1 MRIVIVLAT
10 VIVLAAATAPSA
22 SAQTC
27 GDANGDGAVTVTDG
41 VQALRA
47 AAGLSSICD
56 EGCDVDGSGSV
67 TVTDG
72 VNILRGA
79 AGLSFAAAC
88 DFTGQE
94 ANEVVNPS
102 LSVFDGISKIPAF
115 GSGASAAG
123 RIDCEN
129 DGTLETTGNT
139 AQSIATFT
147 NCRIG
152 GVLLDGTIGRIVLG
166 NGIVVGFQDYKT
178 TRIKSGKSLTFSG
191 QLGVLTGTEGKRLSG
206 ELTVVSSERGTFTMR
221 FERIL
226 IVKDGTVRDGALI
239 YDLTEA
245 DGGTI
250 EAIRITFDESDELV
264 VTVRRRNQQ
273 VKQFIL
279 DRATRLLRPPL

>member
-1 MRIVIVLAT
+1 MRIVIMLVTIVVLT
-10 VIVLAAATAPSA
+10 AATA

-27 GDANGDGAVTVTDG
+27 GDANGDDTVNVTDG

-47 AAGLSSICD
+47 AASLSSTCD

-79 AGLSFAAAC
+79 AGLSFAATC

-102 LSVFDGISKIPAF
+102 LSIFDGISKIPAF

-129 DGTLETTGNT
+129 DGTLETTETN

-147 NCRIG
+147 NCQIG
-152 GVLLDGTIGRIVLG
+152 GVILDGTVGRIVLG
-166 NGIVVGFQDYKT
+166 NGVVIGFQDYKT
-178 TRIKSGKSLTFSG
+178 TRIKSGKSLAFSG
-191 QLGVLTGTEGKRLSG
+191 QLGVLTGAEGKRVSG

-245 DGGTI
+245 DGGNL

-279 DRATRLLRPPL
+279 DRDTRLLRPPL